1 MDGAAS
7 HLYRAIEHATPSQA
21 QEWAK
26 RQQRLKRMVPIVPEP
41 IAIAEPSPC
50 VAKPELVLPP
60 IPDEAIR
67 EAADMPIL
75 SHNHR
80 GEPRIEHIQREVIK
94 EFPAVTMK
102 DLYSARRLAR
112 VVLPRQIAMYL
123 SKTMTV
129 RSLPDIGRRFGG
141 RDHTTVLHAVN
152 KIARLIQT
160 DAELAATVEKLR
172 RTIA

>member
-1 MDGAAS
+1 MDGAGAS
-7 HLYRAIEHATPSQA
+7 HLYHAIEHATPTQA
-21 QEWAK
+21 DAWAK
-26 RQQRLKRMVPIVPEP
+26 RQQRLKRMVPVVPAPTP
-41 IAIAEPSPC
+41 IAINVEPP
-50 VAKPELVLPP
+50 PIVLPP

-80 GEPRIEHIQREVIK
+80 GEPKIEHIQREVIK
-94 EFPAVTMK
+94 EFPQVTMK

-123 SKTMTV
+123 SKTLTI

-141 RDHTTVLHAVN
+141 RDHTTVLHSVR
-152 KIARLIQT
+152 KIERLVET
-160 DAELAATVEKLR
+160 DPTIAATVEKLR
-172 RTIA
+172 KAIA